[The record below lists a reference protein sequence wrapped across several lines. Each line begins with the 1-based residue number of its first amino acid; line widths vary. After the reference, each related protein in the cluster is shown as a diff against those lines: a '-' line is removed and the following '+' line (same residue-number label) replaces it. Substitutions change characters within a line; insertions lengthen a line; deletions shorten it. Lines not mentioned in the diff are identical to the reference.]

1 MQNATNT
8 LILIAVTAWLLQI
21 ALGWWQ
27 VSRFNRAFELLCKQ
41 GNVGIGR
48 THGRFKAKVVIAVAF
63 DQHQCVTDSLLMK
76 GYTVFSKPR
85 PIDKLKGLK
94 LEEIVPQAIFPDNT
108 AYQEALAEAIRLR

>member
-48 THGRFKAKVVIAVAF
+48 SHGRFKAKVVIAVAF
-63 DQHQCVTDSLLMK
+63 DENRRVADSIIMK
-76 GYTVFSKPR
+76 GFTVFSR
-85 PIDKLKGLK
+85 PQSVTELQGLHYDEIDPK
-94 LEEIVPQAIFPDNT
+94 AIFPTNKN
-108 AYQEALAEAIRLR
+108 AQEALSEAIRLT

>member
-1 MQNATNT
+1 MDTVNG
-8 LILIAVTAWLLQI
+8 LILVAIAAWLLQI
-21 ALGWWQ
+21 ILGWWQ
-27 VSRFNRAFELLCKQ
+27 VSRFNQVFELLCKQ
-41 GNVGIGR
+41 GNVGVGR
-48 THGRFKAKVVIAVAF
+48 TKGRFKPKVVIAVAF

-94 LEEIVPQAIFPDNT
+94 LEEIVPQAIFTDNT